1 MSKKSI
7 LGLIRRH
14 LRQFHAYTPGEQ
26 PSARSKWI
34 KLNTNENPFP
44 PAPEVLEAV
53 KNACDARFRLYPDP
67 LASGLRKSLAK
78 IHGVAPENVLVGN
91 GSDDILAMC
100 VRSFVEPSDSSIAK
114 QFPHRATVQ
123 YFDPSYSLYPV
134 IAGIHKAR
142 QLSQPLNPDFGIP
155 SVTELR
161 DSSQWDMKAALTF
174 ITTPNAPSGRGYA
187 TSQLEQLCRALK
199 GVVVLDEAY
208 AEFANENA
216 MSLATRHPHVL
227 VSRTFSKAYSLC
239 FQRIGYVVGH
249 PELIQALDKIRDSY
263 NVNGLGQVAAI
274 STLNHHEYYEMNFQ
288 VIMEERNKLSQA
300 LQALGFHVF
309 SSQTNFILVEP
320 IGLSA
325 PEWFE
330 KLREQ
335 KIMIRYFKHP
345 RVDKF
350 LRISVGSPSENLKL
364 LTSIKKILKTTRTS
378 H

>member
-1 MSKKSI
+1 M
-7 LGLIRRH
+7 IRRH
-14 LRQFHAYTPGEQ
+14 LRQFLAYSPGEQ
-26 PSARSKWI
+26 PSAQSKWI

-78 IHGVAPENVLVGN
+78 LHGVAPENVLVGN

-100 VRSFVEPSDSSIAK
+100 LRTFVEPSDSAIAS

-134 IAGIHKAR
+134 IAGIHKAK
-142 QLSQPLNPDFGIP
+142 QLSQPLGPDFEIP
-155 SVTELR
+155 SVRALR
-161 DSSQWDMKAALTF
+161 DSSKWDMKAALTLV
-174 ITTPNAPSGRGYA
+174 TTPNAPSGRGYA
-187 TSQLEQLCRALK
+187 TSQLDELCRALK

-208 AEFANENA
+208 AEFARENA

-227 VSRTFSKAYSLC
+227 VCRTFSKAYSLC

-249 PELIQALDKIRDSY
+249 PELIQALDKVRDSY

-274 STLNHHEYYEMNFQ
+274 STLNHHEYYERNFQ
-288 VIMEERNKLSQA
+288 VVIEERNHLSQS

-309 SSQTNFILVEP
+309 PSQTNFILVEP
-320 IGLSA
+320 TGLSA

-330 KLREQ
+330 KLHEQ

-345 RVDKF
+345 RVEKF
-350 LRISVGSPSENLKL
+350 LRISVGSPAENRKL
-364 LTSIKKILKTTRTS
+364 LASIKKILKSIQTPHQS
-378 H
+378 